1 MIDAIVDY
9 TPQLLRASRLT
20 LLVWVLAALVSAFL
34 ALVGGVGRLSKR
46 RVIRWISGSY
56 IEFFRGTS
64 VLVQMFWFYFAFPIL
79 IGVELPAVL
88 AAVIA
93 LGMNVGAYG
102 SEVVRGSIQAVPKGQ
117 LEAATAVNFT
127 PMQRLRRVVLPQA
140 IPMMLPPF
148 GNLLIE
154 LLKGT
159 ALVFAITVTDM
170 TGQAQLVRARTGD
183 TVEAFTIIL
192 IIYFVFAQVIAF
204 AMRRLEGAVTI
215 GPKASRKK
223 AELPEP
229 AA

>member
-64 VLVQMFWFYFAFPIL
+64 VLVQMFWFYVAFPIL